1 MLRATLQAEWWTN
14 NTLRMSARG
23 QGGGEAG
30 TAAAPAPAP
39 AAGGQENERHALEE
53 EMRKLTA
60 KIEKLEVK
68 IEADEAKA
76 DAIESEAE
84 RTELRRSIAA
94 DKERLIGLEQDRR
107 DLRRKIEQLSAPA
120 GQPIA
125 AGGCSFPRANLQPC
139 VTACL
144 ALQCACAPFRE
155 FLLTD
160 APVRR
165 LSRCRLFG
173 DDP

>member
-1 MLRATLQAEWWTN
+1 
-14 NTLRMSARG
+14 
-23 QGGGEAG
+23 
-30 TAAAPAPAP
+30 
-39 AAGGQENERHALEE
+39 
-53 EMRKLTA
+53 MRKLTA

-139 VTACL
+139 VSACL